1 MKVFIS
7 LLIVSVLSTTV
18 ELSPI
23 IYGMLEGSKLVDSV
37 SASRCTSK
45 ISRERSTVSFSNF
58 VSDAISLSHECGW
71 KSAAK
76 ALKKFKSSPSLMEKA
91 AADIH
96 SFLLTISAHPSKS
109 YKNDGVSIGKY
120 LEYTFAATSPT
131 VVKFKPDFSK
141 VTELKDSAYPIAVF
155 HGLGDCC
162 CFPGMIEFTKY
173 LGKEANTFSKC
184 IEVGDGPSASWLMG
198 FQNQVNTAC
207 TNIKKQAEY
216 SNGVNIVGLSQGGLI
231 ARTLAESCNI
241 TVHNVITLGGPHMGV
256 MSLPNCESGF
266 YCNIFN
272 DALDLGVYDPLVQN
286 NFGPPGYFKDQYKYD
301 EYLKSSGFLA
311 SASNE
316 RSVNVAF
323 ANGFKAINQLVLI
336 EFTEDT
342 VVDPKESEWF
352 GYYNNNSEDLLN
364 YNETIDYV
372 NDVLGFKTLDQQ
384 NKIVFESIVGNHL
397 QFTDEDIQRT
407 VIPYLT

>member
-1 MKVFIS
+1 
-7 LLIVSVLSTTV
+7 
-18 ELSPI
+18 
-23 IYGMLEGSKLVDSV
+23 
-37 SASRCTSK
+37 
-45 ISRERSTVSFSNF
+45 
-58 VSDAISLSHECGW
+58 
-71 KSAAK
+71 
-76 ALKKFKSSPSLMEKA
+76 
-91 AADIH
+91 
-96 SFLLTISAHPSKS
+96 
-109 YKNDGVSIGKY
+109 
-120 LEYTFAATSPT
+120 
-131 VVKFKPDFSK
+131 
-141 VTELKDSAYPIAVF
+141 
-155 HGLGDCC
+155 
-162 CFPGMIEFTKY
+162 
-173 LGKEANTFSKC
+173 
-184 IEVGDGPSASWLMG
+184 
-198 FQNQVNTAC
+198 
-207 TNIKKQAEY
+207 
-216 SNGVNIVGLSQGGLI
+216 
-231 ARTLAESCNI
+231 
-241 TVHNVITLGGPHMGV
+241 